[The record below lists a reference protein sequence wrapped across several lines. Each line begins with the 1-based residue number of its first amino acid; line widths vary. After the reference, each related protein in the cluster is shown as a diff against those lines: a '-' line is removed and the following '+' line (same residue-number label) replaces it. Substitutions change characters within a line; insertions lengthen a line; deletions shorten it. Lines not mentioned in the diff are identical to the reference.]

1 MQFLINLF
9 GGIMKDAIH
18 DIGKNINEIFDSGT
32 VANQLFR
39 RIFCNSKFFGTH
51 VHLGTLTFQK
61 ILNHKNFL
69 EKLDLRQRHYKS
81 YLEFLTNCIISFQLS
96 QNKFLKKNAKSVL
109 PNAKTAALYFCGN
122 V

>member
-1 MQFLINLF
+1 
-9 GGIMKDAIH
+9 MKYY
-18 DIGKNINEIFDSGT
+18 GT

-69 EKLDLRQRHYKS
+69 EKLDLRQRHY
-81 YLEFLTNCIISFQLS
+81 LS
-96 QNKFLKKNAKSVL
+96 ALKKYAVFKGRASRADYWYFFLFSILVSIVI
-109 PNAKTAALYFCGN
+109 AIAAAALELKIIIPFIYSS
-122 V
+122 